1 MATNLSSSE
10 VAEIKKAFSVFDV
23 DGDGAITSKEL
34 ADVMRSFG
42 LNPSEDEL
50 MDMINKFDID
60 GDGMVS
66 FPEFLQMMAPNG
78 DDHDKDVQEVVH
90 MFDSQGNGYMDL
102 TEIENILLRFGDKG
116 EGPPKGEELA
126 GITEMMNEFRKHSGW
141 SSEYNYFRTADA
153 IDLLTGQEVGTT
165 MKLQEQAMIESAER
179 ERAEALALAEEGG
192 SSGNLN
198 KGKLEKKS
206 SFALGGGKDKKGSKK
221 QKGSQK
227 AGQIDLKAFCN
238 NNLIKESSI

>member
-1 MATNLSSSE
+1 MAANLSQSE
-10 VAEIKKAFSVFDV
+10 IAEIKKAFSVFDV

-66 FPEFLQMMAPNG
+66 FPEFLQMMAPNE
-78 DDHDKDVQEVVH
+78 DDHDKEVQEVVH
-90 MFDSQGNGYMDL
+90 MFDSQGNGYIDL

-116 EGPPKGEELA
+116 EGPPKDQELA
-126 GITEMMNEFRKHSGW
+126 DIKEMMIEFRQHSGW

-165 MKLQEQAMIESAER
+165 LKLQEQAMIESAER
-179 ERAEALALAEEGG
+179 EREEALAENNE
-192 SSGNLN
+192 SSN

-206 SFALGGGKDKKGSKK
+206 SFALGGGKDKKDKK
-221 QKGSQK
+221 KKGQKPN
-227 AGQIDLKAFCN
+227 ANDRIDLKAFCN